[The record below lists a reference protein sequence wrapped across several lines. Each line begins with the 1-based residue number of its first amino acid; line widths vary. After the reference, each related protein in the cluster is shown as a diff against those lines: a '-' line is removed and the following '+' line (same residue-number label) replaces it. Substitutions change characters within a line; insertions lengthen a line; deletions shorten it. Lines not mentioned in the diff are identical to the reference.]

1 MDYLQY
7 FDIFD
12 EIDREEPPRKRKFYK
27 KRFDPFTLEE
37 KDFRMK
43 YRFSKVYMRKIVK
56 LVQRDI
62 ELQASGGGLSVEL
75 QVCTALRTWARQ
87 EVQDDAAD
95 IHGLSQQSIT
105 NICRRVALALA
116 SKAAQFIC
124 MPSTLEEQEQVV
136 SGFKNIC
143 GFKQVIGAID
153 CTHIKI
159 KKFGGDSAQYYIN
172 RKGFSSLNVQV
183 VCDAQ
188 LKIRDIVA
196 HWRGS
201 THDARIFRE
210 SQIRQRFENGEFHGR
225 LLGDSGYGLTNYL
238 FTPVQNPR
246 TAKEKSYNKS
256 HILTRN
262 TIERCFGVWKQRF
275 RCLLLGFSVSLENV
289 KLYIV
294 ALAILHNIAIE
305 MNEGI
310 DFLEPVISEDNGDQQ
325 VLREGLDSRSGQ
337 ETRRLFI
344 ETQF

>member
-1 MDYLQY
+1 
-7 FDIFD
+7 
-12 EIDREEPPRKRKFYK
+12 
-27 KRFDPFTLEE
+27 
-37 KDFRMK
+37 
-43 YRFSKVYMRKIVK
+43 MRKIVK
-56 LVQRDI
+56 LVRRDI
-62 ELQASGGGLSVEL
+62 EVQVSGGGLSVEL
-75 QVCTALRTWARQ
+75 QVCTALKAWARQ

-116 SKAAQFIC
+116 SKAAQFIR

-136 SGFKNIC
+136 SGFRNIC
-143 GFKQVIGAID
+143 GSK
-153 CTHIKI
+153 
-159 KKFGGDSAQYYIN
+159 
-172 RKGFSSLNVQV
+172 KGFSSLNVQV

-201 THDARIFRE
+201 THDAKIFRE
-210 SQIRQRFENGEFHGR
+210 SQIRQRFENVEFHAR
-225 LLGDSGYGLTNYL
+225 LQGDSGYGLTNYL
-238 FTPVQNPR
+238 FTPAQNPR
-246 TAKEKSYNKS
+246 TAKEESYNKS

-275 RCLLLGFSVSLENV
+275 RCLLLGFSVSLENI

-310 DFLEPVISEDNGDQQ
+310 DFLEPVTSEDNGDQQ
-325 VLREGLDSRSGQ
+325 VLWEGLDSRSGQ
-337 ETRRLFI
+337 
-344 ETQF
+344 